1 MTVIHTARLTLRP
14 MIATD
19 AEPYAALRFHPEVAR
34 WLPPAAAGLAPI
46 DAATAAIER
55 FAQAWTERR
64 YAPWGIFRDG
74 RLIGHGGL
82 NWVPEFGET
91 EVLWALHP
99 DAWGQ
104 GYATETAR
112 AALAFGFDTLGLK
125 RIFAITKPDNR
136 ASQAVMTRLRMTY
149 RKNVTY
155 KGIEAARFEIEL
167 GMRRRK
173 NSINPKRV

>member
-1 MTVIHTARLTLRP
+1 MTVIQTTRLTLRP
-14 MIATD
+14 LVTAD

-34 WLPPAAAGLAPI
+34 WLPPAAAGVEPLDAVRATI
-46 DAATAAIER
+46 DRFER
-55 FAQAWTERR
+55 AWTERR

-74 RLIGHGGL
+74 SLIGHGGL

-112 AALAFGFDTLGLK
+112 AALDYGFDTLGLE
-125 RIFAITKPDNR
+125 RIFAITMPDNR
-136 ASQAVMTRLRMTY
+136 PSQAVMTRLGMTY

-155 KGIEAARFEIEL
+155 KGFEAVWFEIERENWA
-167 GMRRRK
+167 G
-173 NSINPKRV
+173 

>member
-1 MTVIHTARLTLRP
+1 MTVLHTERLTLRP
-14 MIATD
+14 LVTAD

-34 WLPPAAAGLAPI
+34 WLPPAAAGVAPL
-46 DAATAAIER
+46 DAVRATIER
-55 FAQAWTERR
+55 FERAWTERR
-64 YAPWGIFRDG
+64 YAPWGIFHDG

-104 GYATETAR
+104 GFATETAR
-112 AALAFGFDTLGLK
+112 AALDYGFDTLGLE
-125 RIFAITKPDNR
+125 RIFAITMPDNR
-136 ASQAVMTRLRMTY
+136 ASQAVMTRLGMTY

-155 KGIEAARFEIEL
+155 KGFEAVWFEIDRERCL
-167 GMRRRK
+167 GLG
-173 NSINPKRV
+173 

>member
-1 MTVIHTARLTLRP
+1 MTVIHTERLTLRP
-14 MIATD
+14 MIAAD

-34 WLPPAAAGLAPI
+34 WLPPAVPGLGPI
-46 DAATAAIER
+46 DAARGTIER
-55 FAQAWTERR
+55 FAQAWTDLGH
-64 YAPWGIFRDG
+64 APWGLFRDG

-104 GYATETAR
+104 GYATEMAR
-112 AALAFGFDTLGLK
+112 AALEFGFDALGLE

-136 ASQAVMTRLRMTY
+136 ASQAVMTRLGMTY
-149 RKNVTY
+149 RKDVTY
-155 KGIEAARFEIEL
+155 KGIEAVWFEIGPE
-167 GMRRRK
+167 R
-173 NSINPKRV
+173 